1 MNVRKT
7 IPGEP
12 VSSRAPL
19 TEEQVAKAVALLRPN
34 WAAICEAE
42 RQARSADPAE
52 QTAGAA

>member
-1 MNVRKT
+1 MTTPAARSD
-7 IPGEP
+7 GG
-12 VSSRAPL
+12 AQL

-34 WAAICEAE
+34 WPAICEAE